1 MRVFVVLCVCLV
13 LSRSAFG
20 VGPVKS
26 KRDAS
31 SSTLLDVKA
40 PGAYHPERVL
50 VRFRSKAKP
59 NQIASLLKS
68 VKSRGIV
75 FKYTAVPG
83 LFCIKVD
90 GGTVDKTIL
99 ALKKNSIVQ
108 YAERDLFRSTLAQE
122 TPYGITM
129 VGAETVWAA
138 ASPHAAGSGAR
149 IAVLDTG
156 VDLGH
161 PDLPT
166 VAAAQSFIQGEA
178 VDDLH
183 THGTHCSGTV
193 LGLNNDIGVVGVAP
207 QATLMI
213 GKVLANSGSGATSGV
228 MAGCQWAFDNHADV
242 ISMSLG
248 GGGASQAEQDL
259 YQAIHDGGT
268 LVIAA
273 AGNSNSD
280 VPSYPGSYPSVVCVA
295 AIDSN
300 YQRASFSNFGE
311 TVDISGPG
319 VNVLS
324 TIPQIDGTVTWNET
338 VHDGNPLSGSQLGNI
353 SGQVYYCNQ
362 GLSAADFPAAV
373 SGKIAHIR
381 RGGATFASKVQL
393 ALEAGAVGVVI
404 SNNSA
409 GNFNGT
415 LNGGAPIVVMGIS
428 QADGDELQTL
438 DGTAVAITNGQLGHT
453 YAFFSGT
460 SMATPHV
467 AGIAGLMVAS
477 RLPGYV
483 SATQLRQALEASAQ
497 DLGDPGRDNLFG
509 HGLARADLAIRWM
522 NENGICPADWN
533 GDRGVDSDDVIDFF
547 RAWNTQSADFNRDG
561 ETDTDDVVH
570 FFQRWDSGC

>member
-1 MRVFVVLCVCLV
+1 MRLIVSLGVCAGLASGAMAV
-13 LSRSAFG
+13 GG
-20 VGPVKS
+20 VAQP
-26 KRDAS
+26 RDAA

-40 PGAYHPERVL
+40 PGAFHPEHVL
-50 VRFRSKAKP
+50 VRLKPKSKP
-59 NQIASLLKS
+59 DQIKRLLKS
-68 VKSRGIV
+68 IKSRGV
-75 FKYTAVPG
+75 VHSYPAVPG
-83 LFCIKVD
+83 LYCIKVES
-90 GGTVDKTIL
+90 GTVDRAIRT
-99 ALKKNSIVQ
+99 LKKSSIVQ
-108 YAERDLFRSTLAQE
+108 YAERDLFRSALAQE

-129 VGAETVWAA
+129 VGAESVWATGNA
-138 ASPHAAGSGAR
+138 RSAGAGVR

-156 VDLGH
+156 IDFGH
-161 PDLPT
+161 PDLPPVIASET
-166 VAAAQSFIQGEA
+166 FISGEA

-193 LGLNNDIGVVGVAP
+193 LALNNDIGVVGVAP
-207 QATLMI
+207 QASLMI

-228 MAGCQWAFDNHADV
+228 MAGCQWAFDNKADI

-273 AGNSNSD
+273 AGNSNTD

-300 YQRASFSNFGE
+300 YQRASFSNFGPS
-311 TVDISGPG
+311 VDISGPG
-319 VNVLS
+319 VNVMS
-324 TIPQIDGTVTWNET
+324 TIPNIDATVTWNESA
-338 VHDGNPLSGSQLGNI
+338 HDGNPLSGSQLGTI
-353 SGQVYYCNQ
+353 TGQVYSCNQ

-373 SGKIAHIR
+373 SGNIALIR

-393 ALEAGAVGVVI
+393 AAEAGAVGVVI
-404 SNNSA
+404 SNNAA

-415 LNGGAPIVVMGIS
+415 LNGGSSLIVLGIS

-438 DGTAVAITNGQLGHT
+438 DGTTVTLTNGQLGHT
-453 YAFFSGT
+453 YASYSGT

-477 RLPGYV
+477 RLPGHV
-483 SATQLRQALEASAQ
+483 SATKLRQALEASAQ
-497 DLGDPGRDNLFG
+497 DLGDPGRDDQFG
-509 HGLARADLAIRWM
+509 HGLARADLAILWM
-522 NENGICPADWN
+522 NQNGICPADWN
-533 GDRGVDSDDVIDFF
+533 DDRGVDSDDVIDFF
-547 RAWNTQSADFNRDG
+547 RDWNTLDADFNRDG
-561 ETDTDDVVH
+561 ETDTDDVVN